1 MGFDIGGELSNVII
15 RKLNLAIV
23 KAVDELKL
31 IITNEYDS
39 LLVGVVTDRNS
50 KTNPS
55 LFRDDF
61 VNRVDSFNYIDRSGK
76 SLSIISPDMDNFDF
90 SGRLKVIET
99 IMSGVAG
106 VYVEMSEEDYVSAFN
121 KKPVNEE
128 TFYEYVPI
136 KDRIYLVRYT
146 SSVRRA
152 EKDLRKKFIRYPFSN
167 SPPIDV
173 FRAGSKFVEDNID
186 NWIKDSIEKSK
197 NEYVISNKG
206 ATI

>member
-15 RKLNLAIV
+15 RKLNL
-23 KAVDELKL
+23 
-31 IITNEYDS
+31 
-39 LLVGVVTDRNS
+39 GVVTDRNS